1 MGPGPVRTDAAAPA
15 VKQRGSR
22 WRRRRWLLAPLLLGV
37 LLVALHPWL
46 LPLAGN
52 WLDVST
58 PPCEVDDVL
67 VLGGGADTR
76 PFVAAALYKAGLARR
91 VLLPTVAA
99 SPESLDGLMPDE
111 HEVMRQVLLKRGV
124 PADAI
129 VLLPAE
135 VDSTADEA
143 RALGR
148 YLDEHPGRR
157 VGVVTNNYHTRRA
170 RWIFRTELGERAAD
184 MPFFGAPNDHFDGN
198 DWWRSETGCAL
209 YTNEFLKMVMLLD
222 PRRRGP

>member
-1 MGPGPVRTDAAAPA
+1 VTRR
-15 VKQRGSR
+15 RGR
-22 WRRRRWLLAPLLLGV
+22 WRRLRWLLAPLLIV
-37 LLVALHPWL
+37 ALLVALHPWL

-76 PFVAAALYKAGLARR
+76 PFVAAALYKAGWAKR
-91 VLLPTVAA
+91 VLLPTVQA
-99 SPESLDGLMPDE
+99 SAENLDGLTPVD
-111 HEVMRQVLLKRGV
+111 HEIMRQVLLKRGV

-135 VDSTADEA
+135 VGSTADEA

-157 VGVVTNNYHTRRA
+157 VGVVTNHYHTRRA
-170 RWIFRTELGERAAD
+170 RWILRTALGERAAD
-184 MPFFGAPNDHFDGN
+184 MPFFGAPNDGFDGN
-198 DWWRSETGCAL
+198 NWWRSETGCVL
-209 YTNEFLKMVMLLD
+209 YADEFLKILTVLG